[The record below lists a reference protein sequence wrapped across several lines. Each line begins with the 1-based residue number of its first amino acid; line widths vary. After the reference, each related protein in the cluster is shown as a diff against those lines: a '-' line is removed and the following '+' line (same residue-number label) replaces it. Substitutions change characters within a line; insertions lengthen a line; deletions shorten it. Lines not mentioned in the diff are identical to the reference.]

1 RVHTTFNQIGTAT
14 GRLSSSNPNL
24 QNIPAKTDEGMRIR
38 EGFIAD
44 SGKKLLGID
53 YSQIELR
60 VLAEISKDENL
71 IKAYRENMDLHTLTA
86 KKIFNLSEKDEVTR
100 EQRTVA
106 KIVNFSLIYGKTA
119 FGLSKELKIS
129 TKEANEY
136 ITAYFEQYPKVKE
149 LEKKTIEF
157 AENNGYVTTYFGRKR
172 QIEGIVSKNR
182 TIKNSAERMAVNSV
196 IQGTASEIIKK
207 AMVDIYKEIKNS
219 SEIKLLLQVH
229 DELIF
234 EVDELSA
241 QIWREKMEKL
251 MVDAVE
257 FKNVKLSVNG
267 ALGDNWSELK

>member
-172 QIEGIVSKNR
+172 QIEGITSKNR